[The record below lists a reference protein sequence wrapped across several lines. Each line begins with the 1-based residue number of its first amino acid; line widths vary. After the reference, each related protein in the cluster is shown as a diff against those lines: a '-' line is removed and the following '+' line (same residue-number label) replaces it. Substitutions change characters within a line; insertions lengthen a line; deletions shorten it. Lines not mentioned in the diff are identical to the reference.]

1 MGQVSKRLISKEI
14 ADRIFDVFVKSFI
27 KIRNVED
34 AQKLADDLFSPTERI
49 MLAKRLAIAFLLMK
63 GYEYREIGKL
73 LGVST
78 GTIASVNLSLQHG
91 SKGYATI
98 LERIAQEEQL
108 EDFFMN
114 IAEKILSLP
123 ASISKGGGAW
133 RALKAE
139 IRDKRFKKASKVF

>member
-63 GYEYREIGKL
+63 GYEYREINKL

-91 SKGYATI
+91 SKGYTTI
-98 LERIAQEEQL
+98 LERIAKEEQL

-114 IAEKILSLP
+114 MAKKLFQEILEDSSKNNKEYLIKIVQ
-123 ASISKGGGAW
+123 
-133 RALKAE
+133 R
-139 IRDKRFKKASKVF
+139 V

>member
-63 GYEYREIGKL
+63 GYEYREINKL
-73 LGVST
+73 L
-78 GTIASVNLSLQHG
+78 
-91 SKGYATI
+91 
-98 LERIAQEEQL
+98 
-108 EDFFMN
+108 
-114 IAEKILSLP
+114 
-123 ASISKGGGAW
+123 
-133 RALKAE
+133 
-139 IRDKRFKKASKVF
+139 